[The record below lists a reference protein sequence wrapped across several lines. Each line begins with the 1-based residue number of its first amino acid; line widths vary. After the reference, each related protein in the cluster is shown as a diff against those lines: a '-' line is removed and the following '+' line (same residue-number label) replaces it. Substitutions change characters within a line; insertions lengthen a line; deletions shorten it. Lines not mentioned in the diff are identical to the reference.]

1 MKELIVKV
9 KIKKSFLLFKTVTDK
24 TDILGG
30 TNMVNEFNNTDK
42 GLKLAKKN
50 LESSKP
56 FERYMRNVSSDME
69 NKTFS
74 INELKDAFFL

>member
-1 MKELIVKV
+1 
-9 KIKKSFLLFKTVTDK
+9 
-24 TDILGG
+24 
-30 TNMVNEFNNTDK
+30 MVNEYNNTDK